1 MVILLAI
8 IQDMTQSSICYNCSF
23 NNIYLVI
30 FLFNVFIVYLYIL
43 GGLPLY
49 GVNDSFVDYPY
60 DDVVYC
66 H

>member
-1 MVILLAI
+1 MTKSLNFYIILVVTIVL
-8 IQDMTQSSICYNCSF
+8 
-23 NNIYLVI
+23 YLFI
-30 FLFNVFIVYLYIL
+30 FLFNIYIYIYIYIYIIYVFL

-49 GVNDSFVDYPY
+49 GVYDSFVDYPH

>member
-1 MVILLAI
+1 MPKIQIL
-8 IQDMTQSSICYNCSF
+8 YNPSF
-23 NNIYLVI
+23 NDIYLFI
-30 FLFNVFIVYLYIL
+30 FLLTFLKYIYIFW

-49 GVNDSFVDYPY
+49 GVYDSFVDYPY

>member
-1 MVILLAI
+1 MTRFLIFYIILVLTI
-8 IQDMTQSSICYNCSF
+8 VL
-23 NNIYLVI
+23 YLFI
-30 FLFNVFIVYLYIL
+30 FLFNIYIYILL

-49 GVNDSFVDYPY
+49 GVYDSFVDYPY